1 MVVPELINVW
11 EIRFPMPPENPET
24 FPELAEAVQVKV
36 VPATCDR
43 IWMFVVCCEQSVRE
57 AGV

>member
-1 MVVPELINVW
+1 MVVPELVSVW
-11 EIRFPMPPENPET
+11 VIVKPLPAENPET

-43 IWMFVVCCEQSVRE
+43 IWMLVVCCEQSVRE
-57 AGV
+57 TGE